1 MKKLAAFI
9 VLAFALTACGGGGT
23 STSEESFVSG
33 DGSTTYIKSSDR
45 KIAPAI
51 TGMTLS
57 GENYTYQKDRVAV
70 VNVWASWCSPCRA
83 EAPTLVA
90 LANKYTDVAFIG
102 ILTRDNPANA
112 EAFERRFK
120 IPYPTVIDDSILLG
134 FKGSLPANAIP
145 TTVILDKSGYVA
157 ARISGVVT
165 VASLSKLIEKVSAER
180 ESSLSSKSFQGFY

>member
-1 MKKLAAFI
+1 MKKFI
-9 VLAFALTACGGGGT
+9 ALVFMSLVLTACSGGGS

-33 DGSTTYIKSSDR
+33 DGSTTFIKVEDR
-45 KIAPAI
+45 KIAPTI

-57 GENYTYQKDRVAV
+57 GKNYTYLKDRVAV

-120 IPYPTVIDDSILLG
+120 IPYPTVIDDSILIG

-145 TTVILDKSGYVA
+145 TTVVLDKKGRVA

-165 VASLSKLIEKVSAER
+165 IASLSKLIEKVSTE
-180 ESSLSSKSFQGFY
+180 

>member
-23 STSEESFVSG
+23 SASEESFVSG

-57 GENYTYQKDRVAV
+57 GDNYTYKKDRVAV

-90 LANKYTDVAFIG
+90 LAKKYTDVAFIG

-112 EAFERRFK
+112 EAFERRYK

-165 VASLSKLIEKVSAER
+165 VASLSELIEKVSAE
-180 ESSLSSKSFQGFY
+180 

>member
-1 MKKLAAFI
+1 MKRIAAFM
-9 VLAFALTACGGGGT
+9 VLAFALTACGGGGS

-33 DGSTTYIKSSDR
+33 DGSTTFIKISDR

-57 GENYTYQKDRVAV
+57 GENYTYNKDRVAV

-120 IPYPTVIDDSILLG
+120 IPYPTVIDDSILIG

-145 TTVILDKSGYVA
+145 STVVLDKSGRVA

-165 VASLSKLIEKVSAER
+165 VASLSELIEKVSAE
-180 ESSLSSKSFQGFY
+180 

>member
-1 MKKLAAFI
+1 MKRIAAFI
-9 VLAFALTACGGGGT
+9 VLACALTACGGGGS
-23 STSEESFVSG
+23 STAEESFVSG
-33 DGSTTYIKSSDR
+33 DGSTTFIKISDR

-57 GENYTYQKDRVAV
+57 GDNYTYQKDRVAV

-120 IPYPTVIDDSILLG
+120 IPYPTLIDDAILLG

-145 TTVILDKSGYVA
+145 TTVILDKSGLVA

-165 VASLSKLIEKVSAER
+165 VASLSKLIEKVSAE
-180 ESSLSSKSFQGFY
+180 